1 MDSILNAL
9 SGASGVTI
17 ASAVAVGILAITALL
32 MTVSDRRQLRLP
44 IGFFIAHLVMHGVEL
59 LLAEGS
65 AIRKAVSLIGL
76 GALLICI
83 GRTSVLLVIDVILGR
98 RLERQLPKIIRDI
111 IQGVVYFVLT
121 LALLRQLGLEPGQL
135 LTTSALLT
143 AVIGLSLQ
151 DTLGNLIAGLSV
163 QIQRP
168 FNVGDWIQFDND
180 PKNIG
185 RVMEINWRATTLLTL
200 DEIEVVVPN
209 GALAKAP
216 LRVFSRPSR
225 VVRRNIFFQTSY
237 EAEPKRV
244 HQVVLEAIRD
254 TPGVL
259 KEPPPNIVTDKFA
272 DSGIEYWLR
281 IYIEQFQ
288 RRDVID
294 GAVRDRVWYAL
305 KRSGISIPFP
315 HRVVHMQTH
324 SDESRARDELEKVL
338 EREHALK
345 DIDFLKVLGEG
356 PRRDL
361 AKLAKTRI
369 FSQGEVIVRQG
380 DESTELFMILRGE
393 TVVTLESADVEREIT
408 RLNAG
413 QFFGEMALVTGEK
426 RKANVKAAQDCE
438 LLVIDREAFEA
449 VLRKHPGVV
458 EELSKV
464 LADRQL
470 QLDEHAQRLS
480 GEERA
485 TAVQKESS
493 QLLGKIRRLFKL
505 G

>member
-32 MTVSDRRQLRLP
+32 MPVGDRRQLRLP

-59 LLAEGS
+59 LLAQGS
-65 AIRKAVSLIGL
+65 AIQKAVSLIGL

-98 RLERQLPKIIRDI
+98 RLEAAAAQDHPRHHPGCRLL
-111 IQGVVYFVLT
+111 LT

-185 RVMEINWRATTLLTL
+185 RIMEDQLAGDHAADAGR
-200 DEIEVVVPN
+200 IEVVVPN

-294 GAVRDRVWYAL
+294 GAVRDRIWYAL

-324 SDESRARDELEKVL
+324 SGRVARARRAREGARARARLEGHRL
-338 EREHALK
+338 PQGAGRGPPARSGEARQDADLLAGRGHRAPGRREHRA
-345 DIDFLKVLGEG
+345 VH
-356 PRRDL
+356 DL
-361 AKLAKTRI
+361 AR
-369 FSQGEVIVRQG
+369 
-380 DESTELFMILRGE
+380 
-393 TVVTLESADVEREIT
+393 
-408 RLNAG
+408 
-413 QFFGEMALVTGEK
+413 
-426 RKANVKAAQDCE
+426 
-438 LLVIDREAFEA
+438 
-449 VLRKHPGVV
+449 
-458 EELSKV
+458 
-464 LADRQL
+464 
-470 QLDEHAQRLS
+470 
-480 GEERA
+480 
-485 TAVQKESS
+485 
-493 QLLGKIRRLFKL
+493 
-505 G
+505 

>member
-32 MTVSDRRQLRLP
+32 MPVGDRRQLRLP

-59 LLAEGS
+59 LLAQGS
-65 AIRKAVSLIGL
+65 AIQKAVSLIGL

-185 RVMEINWRATTLLTL
+185 RIMEINWRATTLLTL

-244 HQVVLEAIRD
+244 HQVVLEGHPRHAGRAQ
-254 TPGVL
+254 
-259 KEPPPNIVTDKFA
+259 PPPNIVTDQVR
-272 DSGIEYWLR
+272 GLGHR
-281 IYIEQFQ
+281 ILAAHLHRAVPAA
-288 RRDVID
+288 RRDRRRR
-294 GAVRDRVWYAL
+294 ARSHLVRAEAQRHLD
-305 KRSGISIPFP
+305 PFP
-315 HRVVHMQTH
+315 HRVIAHA
-324 SDESRARDELEKVL
+324 DPLGRGRARATRREGARARARLEGHRL
-338 EREHALK
+338 PQGAGRGPPARS
-345 DIDFLKVLGEG
+345 GRSS
-356 PRRDL
+356 PRRGSSRR
-361 AKLAKTRI
+361 ARSSCAR
-369 FSQGEVIVRQG
+369 R
-380 DESTELFMILRGE
+380 R
-393 TVVTLESADVEREIT
+393 ERPS
-408 RLNAG
+408 
-413 QFFGEMALVTGEK
+413 
-426 RKANVKAAQDCE
+426 C
-438 LLVIDREAFEA
+438 
-449 VLRKHPGVV
+449 
-458 EELSKV
+458 S
-464 LADRQL
+464 
-470 QLDEHAQRLS
+470 
-480 GEERA
+480 
-485 TAVQKESS
+485 
-493 QLLGKIRRLFKL
+493 
-505 G
+505 

>member
-1 MDSILNAL
+1 MFKAL
-9 SGASGVTI
+9 SHASGVTI
-17 ASAVAVGILAITALL
+17 ASAVAVGLLAITALL
-32 MTVSDRRQLRLP
+32 MPVSDRRQLRLP
-44 IGFFIAHLVMHGVEL
+44 IAFVVGHLVLRGVEL
-59 LLAEGS
+59 LLEPGS
-65 AIRKAVSLIGL
+65 AIQKAISLIGL

-83 GRTSVLLVIDVILGR
+83 GRTSVLLVIDVVLGK

-111 IQGVVYFVLT
+111 IQGVVYFVLA

-151 DTLGNLIAGLSV
+151 ETLGNLIAGLSV

-168 FNVGDWIQFDND
+168 FSVGDWIQFDGD
-180 PKNIG
+180 AKNIG

-225 VVRRNIFFQTSY
+225 VVRRSVFFQAPY
-237 EAEPKRV
+237 DVEPRRV
-244 HQVVLEAIRD
+244 HQLVLEAVRD

-259 KEPPPNIVTDKFA
+259 KEPPPNILTNNFA

-294 GAVRDRVWYAL
+294 GAVRDRIWYAF
-305 KRSGISIPFP
+305 KRGGVAIPFP

-324 SDESRARDELEKVL
+324 SDESRARDEAEKVD
-338 EREHALK
+338 ERERALRE
-345 DIDFLKVLGEG
+345 IDFLKVLGSE
-356 PRRDL
+356 PRRELARL
-361 AKLAKTRI
+361 AKPRL

-380 DESTELFMILRGE
+380 DESTELFLILRGE
-393 TVVTLESADVEREIT
+393 TIVTLESAEVETEIT
-408 RLNAG
+408 RLTSG

-426 RKANVKAAQDCE
+426 RKANVKASTDCE
-438 LLVIDREAFEA
+438 LLVIDRDAFEA
-449 VLRKHPGVV
+449 VLRKHPEVV
-458 EELSKV
+458 EELSRV